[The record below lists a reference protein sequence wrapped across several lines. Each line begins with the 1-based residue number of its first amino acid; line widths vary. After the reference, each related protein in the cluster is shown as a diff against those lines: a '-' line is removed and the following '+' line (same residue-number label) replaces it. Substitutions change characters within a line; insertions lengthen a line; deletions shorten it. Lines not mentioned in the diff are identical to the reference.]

1 MEEQNGQTPKANAP
15 KPINNKVLWFAF
27 FVAIFVYNIVAI
39 LIAQMPSE
47 SRIKTFA
54 PKLAG
59 SDIETIVQSQDR
71 FMGFIGMDGGTYS
84 LVFSAFLII
93 SIINFVVIFK
103 LNPKAES
110 KNAIFN
116 SSGGPINYGL
126 LRIAF
131 AESMAIFGLMLFLI
145 NGNFSHLILFT
156 ALAIVGMLLVYP
168 RE

>member
-1 MEEQNGQTPKANAP
+1 MSQTSAP
-15 KPINNKVLWFAF
+15 KQPSIKVLWSVF
-27 FVAIFVYNIVAI
+27 FIAIFIYNIVAI
-39 LIAQMPSE
+39 SIAQMPSE

-59 SDIETIVQSQDR
+59 SDLETMVRTQDR

-84 LVFSAFLII
+84 LIFSAFLIV
-93 SIINFVVIFK
+93 SMINFVVIFK
-103 LNPKAES
+103 LKPKVES
-110 KNAIFN
+110 KNTIFN
-116 SSGGPINYGL
+116 SSGGPINYVL

-156 ALAIVGMLLVYP
+156 ALAVIGMLLVYP